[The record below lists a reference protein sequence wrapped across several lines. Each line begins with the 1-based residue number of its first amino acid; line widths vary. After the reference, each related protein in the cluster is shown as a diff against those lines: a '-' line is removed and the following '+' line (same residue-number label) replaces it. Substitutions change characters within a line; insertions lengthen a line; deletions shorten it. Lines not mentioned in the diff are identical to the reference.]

1 MEGRYTQ
8 FTCFTSTKVHILIA
22 EELPVA
28 VKLRRCQYLY
38 FRTSKASKLS
48 TAFSP
53 VAVQQMCISKRT
65 SVLLALQFTCFTS
78 TQVHILTYEELPVAV
93 KQMCISKRT
102 NVRELE
108 NEIALMML

>member
-1 MEGRYTQ
+1 L
-8 FTCFTSTKVHILIA
+8 TCFTGTKVHILTA
-22 EELPVA
+22 GELPVA
-28 VKLRRCQYLY
+28 VNLRRCQYLY

-48 TAFSP
+48 TVFSA
-53 VAVQQMCISKRT
+53 VAVKHMRSSKPT
-65 SVLLALQFTCFTS
+65 SVSLALQFTCFTS
-78 TQVHILTYEELPVAV
+78 TKVHVLTYEKLPVAV

>member
-1 MEGRYTQ
+1 VLLAVQ
-8 FTCFTSTKVHILIA
+8 LTCFAGTKVHILTA

-38 FRTSKASKLS
+38 FCTSKASKLS

-53 VAVQQMCISKRT
+53 VAVKQMCISKQT
-65 SVLLALQFTCFTS
+65 NVLLALQFTCFTS
-78 TQVHILTYEELPVAV
+78 TKVHILTYEELPVAV

-102 NVRELE
+102 SVL
-108 NEIALMML
+108 LYLLY